1 MSNFTVCNK
10 NDVTYLD
17 IRMAMVKGL
26 RTADEIKEATN
37 ACGEC
42 VGCETS
48 LDWILSTVCRCRAV
62 PLEAVVKAV
71 KNGADTVEKVGEAV
85 KAGTEPTCGK
95 CKILI
100 ENIIAIG
107 K

>member
-1 MSNFTVCNK
+1 MTNFVVCDK
-10 NDVTYLD
+10 NNVSYLD

-26 RTADEIKEATN
+26 RTAEEIKEATN

-42 VGCETS
+42 TGCETS
-48 LDWILSTVCRCRAV
+48 LEWILSTVCRCRAV
-62 PLEAVVKAV
+62 PLKAVVDAV
-71 KNGADTVEKVGEAV
+71 KSGADTVEKVGEAV

-100 ENIIAIG
+100 KNIIEIG
-107 K
+107 R